1 MFYLGAEWNHVDQI
15 FWNFSALLLK
25 VTNIS
30 GMFVNSNLKKLSVCT
45 SQLVN
50 LSIYLRVCLTDD
62 YITKTLAS
70 TLAGSLFL
78 VL

>member
-45 SQLVN
+45 PQLVN
-50 LSIYLRVCLTDD
+50 LSIYLRVY